1 MNKIKFWGFIVSPEG
16 ISPDPEKVE
25 ALKYLTTPQNKK
37 ELISFLCMM
46 QSNADFIKGF
56 SEKAFTLRKLTEKG
70 KKFKWEEKHD
80 RCFHDLIKSFREDIL
95 LRYFDPS
102 LNSYIVVDGHISGL
116 GAILTQGKII

>member
-1 MNKIKFWGFIVSPEG
+1 
-16 ISPDPEKVE
+16 
-25 ALKYLTTPQNKK
+25 
-37 ELISFLCMM
+37 MM